1 MKTTEKE
8 IRTRYSWRPEQ
19 RIVIDGANTS
29 IIQFEPPH
37 PRRRFS
43 EAERQR
49 HAGLTLVMRTMTSV
63 KPFIEQIHRQAPGGE
78 HAFQRL
84 AELNQQIA
92 VKGCY
97 PWLEVDY
104 SRLLFS
110 QGRLPEPFFAR
121 AFPAK
126 EGELQFSWSDFK
138 GRGAQAGDRVFV
150 LAYCEGLN
158 HWVYSLDCASRA
170 DGAFTLRLE
179 AFREEFV
186 HGWIGLRSD
195 NGRQIS
201 GVSYCG
207 ETLIM

>member
-110 QGRLPEPFFAR
+110 QGKLPGAILPN
-121 AFPAK
+121 AFSNGK
-126 EGELQFSWSDFK
+126 GELQFTWGGIQ
-138 GRGAQAGDRVFV
+138 GRGSEDNDRVFV
-150 LAYCEGLN
+150 LAYCSELN
-158 HWVYSLDCASRA
+158 HWLYSLDCAERK
-170 DGAFTLRLE
+170 DCEFKLRLE
-179 AFREEFV
+179 AFRDEFV
-186 HGWIGLRSD
+186 HGWMGLCSADGKR
-195 NGRQIS
+195 
-201 GVSYCG
+201 VSNVNYCG
-207 ETLIM
+207 EIFML